1 MQRTIL
7 AIGQTLATTQHIH
20 SIVQADGFAIVTVPT
35 VEAALKQINPSVALV
50 LLHPEAG
57 SVSALRAEN
66 HYLPIIMLAD
76 ESHAATMIKGLR
88 MGAND
93 VLMTPVDKSVALARM
108 DTQLRLRDQLE
119 ARDAEIDRLR
129 REKAT
134 QERLV
139 RIINHDIKHPMGN
152 IRMAEGLLRRYISD
166 SPKGTTLLDSML
178 IALDSMEE
186 TLRDFTDAVH
196 LKDSMRLDV
205 EPVPVIQPINDSTL
219 EHLAGA
225 TAKNMIID
233 VQPSDATVL
242 ADPRRLHRV
251 IDNLIS
257 NAIKYSL
264 PASTITIRVEENDNT
279 ARICVQDQGPG
290 IPETERHLL
299 FTEFG
304 KLSTRPTG
312 EETSTGLGLWIVKML
327 VEAMGGKVGAEAA
340 PEGGTIFW
348 VELPITHTIDV
359 MMLET
364 REAKIVVNYDAS

>member
-1 MQRTIL
+1 
-7 AIGQTLATTQHIH
+7 
-20 SIVQADGFAIVTVPT
+20 VQADGFAIVTVPT